1 MIIGMFIR
9 YIKTYQSRVYIP
21 LTDGD
26 SFCGLIGENGIGKSS
41 ILEALD
47 AFMNGK
53 NWNYNFSVIE
63 KGFNKREPEIIP
75 VFLIPRNWIESPKL
89 LQQAQNLHNIAISLD
104 IDSVNAVHKALV
116 SAFNEQIKSLERYH
130 DLEKNF
136 VLPLGLSYDNN
147 IALAFFG
154 TSDLKNST
162 ETKVV
167 KSEEKL
173 VNNDVEKDIFD
184 ISEDGKEP
192 NTENKSKVAENDEKN
207 NFNEYYNLLDFL
219 RSKLE
224 FVYIP
229 KEIDIQTF
237 TKLET
242 EEIQSLMGETLTNIV
257 SNIVTPTDIRTI
269 NNQLDSFLNSLESRL
284 GNYCY
289 KTPQTRQQKIKKHE
303 IYSLIIQSFFSTR
316 KLNKKVND
324 KWIEISSLS
333 SGEKQKAVI
342 DVAYKLIANQEKN
355 KNLILAIDEPDSSL
369 HMSACYDQFDALY
382 EISRN
387 CRQVLFS
394 THWYGFLPTIAS
406 GNGVFIT
413 KSENKHKFDR
423 INLANYREQ
432 VKQMKEAT
440 LGALPFD
447 IRLKSFN
454 DFVQSILTSIVSENS
469 YNWLICEGSSEKIY
483 LNYYLSDLV
492 KNNRLR
498 IVPVG
503 GAPEIKKI
511 YNLLSSS
518 YDDFKQELKNGNKG
532 KVFLLSDTD
541 EKVVDYV
548 VAKNSPNLQ
557 CKRVVNSTD
566 KQDTILVDIDSNH
579 LVPTE
584 IEDILNGKVFH
595 KTLIEFKNEHSDVL
609 YFIDENDDIG
619 ETASRFALD
628 LKNSEYRKLDEFFN
642 RENIKFAFAEK
653 YCEISSQSNYIT
665 PKWIK
670 EIEKF
675 FKS

>member
-53 NWNYNFSVIE
+53 SWNFNFSVIE
-63 KGFNKREPEIIP
+63 KGFSNREPEIIP
-75 VFLIPRNWIESPKL
+75 VFLIPKNWIGDSKL
-89 LQQAQNLHNIAISLD
+89 YQQAQNLHNVAISLD
-104 IDSVNAVHKALV
+104 SDSVNASHKALV
-116 SAFNEQIKSLERYH
+116 VDFNEQIKSLKRYYN
-130 DLEKNF
+130 LEENF

-154 TSDLKNST
+154 SDNLKNVT
-162 ETKVV
+162 ETKVFETKAV
-167 KSEEKL
+167 LKSDEE
-173 VNNDVEKDIFD
+173 N
-184 ISEDGKEP
+184 ISEHMEANVTNK
-192 NTENKSKVAENDEKN
+192 TEINHNNKIIS
-207 NFNEYYNLLDFL
+207 FNEYHSLLDFI
-219 RSKLE
+219 RSKIE

-242 EEIQSLMGETLTNIV
+242 EEIQSLMGETLTDIV

-269 NNQLDSFLNSLESRL
+269 NSQLDSFLSSLESRL

-289 KTPQTRQQKIKKHE
+289 KTPQTRQQKIKKNE

-316 KLNKKVND
+316 KLNKKVNG

-342 DVAYKLIANQEKN
+342 DVAYKLIANQDKN

-387 CRQVLFS
+387 CRQVVFS
-394 THWYGFLPTIAS
+394 THWYGFLPTIENGS
-406 GNGVFIT
+406 GVFIT
-413 KSENKHKFDR
+413 RSENKHKFDR

-432 VKQMKEAT
+432 IKKMKET
-440 LGALPFD
+440 TQGILPFD

-454 DFVQSILTSIVSENS
+454 DFVQSVLTSIVSENS
-469 YNWLICEGSSEKIY
+469 YNWLICEGSSDKKY
-483 LNYYLSDLV
+483 LNFYLSDLV
-492 KNNRLR
+492 NNNRLR

-503 GAPEIKKI
+503 GASDIKRI
-511 YNLLSSS
+511 YSLLSSS
-518 YDDFKQELKNGNKG
+518 YDDFKQDLKNGNKG
-532 KVFLLSDTD
+532 KIFLLSDTD
-541 EKVVDYV
+541 EKVVDYSIV
-548 VAKNSPNLQ
+548 RNLTHLN
-557 CKRVVNSTD
+557 CKRIVNDS
-566 KQDTILVDIDSNH
+566 KQQDTILVDVDSNH
-579 LVPTE
+579 AVPTE
-584 IEDILNGKVFH
+584 IEDVLNGKVFN
-595 KTLIEFKNEHSDVL
+595 KTLITFKDKYPVLLGFINEN
-609 YFIDENDDIG
+609 ENIG
-619 ETASRFALD
+619 ENASKFALD
-628 LKNSEYRKLDEFFN
+628 LKPSEYKQLDEFFN
-642 RENIKFAFAEK
+642 IEGIKFSFADK
-653 YCEISSQSNYIT
+653 YCEISDQVNYRT
-665 PKWIK
+665 PEWIK
-670 EIEKF
+670 EIESF